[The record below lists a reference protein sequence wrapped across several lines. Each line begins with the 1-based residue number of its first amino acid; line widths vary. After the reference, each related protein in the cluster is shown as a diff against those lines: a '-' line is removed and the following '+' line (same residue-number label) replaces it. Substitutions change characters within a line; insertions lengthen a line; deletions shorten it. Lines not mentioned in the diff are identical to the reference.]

1 MSDWTFKQLGGEGKT
16 LKLSGWDA
24 PHGRP
29 RQKPV
34 VKDGV
39 AVRHTD
45 TYYPGN
51 DRPTRHLFGH
61 KFEPWELEGR
71 FMDLAGGQ
79 GYATWMAEFA
89 KAFVDDQQSVLI
101 TWGALIAC
109 EGFIESIEIGREGAG
124 NIAWKLKV
132 LVDDDLILAKSKQTK
147 QPVPDSIKDLS
158 RALENA
164 LKDALGGTRKQK
176 SITQF
181 PPSLDLGIS
190 DFLDALVG
198 AINTPA
204 AVFTNLVNQIGDLST
219 ATVGD
224 IRRLRTGVHQIKT
237 GVQNLQTIYED
248 LRNDVAIQSS
258 YAKDITDWESYRSS
272 SAAAMNSAMGQI
284 RKIDRATAIAE
295 RGSVKAFYT
304 AKQGDTWESISTTF
318 YGSASRAADIQKA
331 NSESG
336 PPVAGT
342 LYVIPV

>member
-1 MSDWTFKQLGGEGKT
+1 VSDWTFKQLGGEGKT

-79 GYATWMAEFA
+79 GYAKQMAEFA

-101 TWGALIAC
+101 TWGSMIAC

-132 LVDDDLILAKSKQTK
+132 LVDDDLILAKAKQTK
-147 QPVPDSIKDLS
+147 QPAPDSIKDLS
-158 RALENA
+158 RALEDA
-164 LKDALGGTRKQK
+164 LNKALGGKRSGK
-176 SITQF
+176 SITKF

-190 DFLDALVG
+190 DFLDTLVS

-204 AVFTNLVNQIGDLST
+204 AMFNNLVNQIGDFST
-219 ATVGD
+219 ATTGD
-224 IRRLRTGVHQIKT
+224 LRRLRAGVHQIKT
-237 GVQNLQTIYED
+237 GVLNLQTIYED
-248 LRNDVAIQSS
+248 LRTDVAIQSS
-258 YAKDITDWESYRSS
+258 YAAATTDFDSYRLV
-272 SAAAMNSAMGQI
+272 SAAAMNDAASQI

-318 YGSASRAADIQKA
+318 YGSAARASDIQKA

-336 PPVAGT
+336 PPSPGT